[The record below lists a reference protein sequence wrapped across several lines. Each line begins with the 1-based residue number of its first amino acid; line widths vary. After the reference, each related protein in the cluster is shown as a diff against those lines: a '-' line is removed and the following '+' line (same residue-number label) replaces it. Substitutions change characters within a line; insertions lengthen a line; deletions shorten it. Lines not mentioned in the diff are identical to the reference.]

1 MFFLSSTDLP
11 ILSNQQT
18 APVGKELISFLRE

>member
-1 MFFLSSTDLP
+1 MLFLSSADLL

-18 APVGKELISFLRE
+18 APVGKELISFLSE